1 MPLGPRVRRLFGP
14 YERGVAEAYRR
25 VFIDLDDLVTRARA
39 WVPEPRRILEVG
51 CGEGAVTERLAR
63 AYPAAA
69 ITATDITPAV
79 GRLFRGPAAH
89 VRFIQESVDRVAEN
103 APHSF
108 DLVVL
113 SDVLHHVPPARRHA
127 LLSAIDQTMAPGG
140 SLIFK
145 DWAPSFHPIHW
156 LSSFADRHITG
167 DDVQFCTKPEMAAL
181 LSEVFGPHSI
191 REEAEVG
198 PWANNVAFL
207 VRR

>member
-1 MPLGPRVRRLFGP
+1 MPLGPRVRHLFGP
-14 YERGVAEAYRR
+14 YERGAAEAYRR
-25 VFIDLDDLVTRARA
+25 IFVDLDDLVARARV

-51 CGEGAVTERLAR
+51 CGEGAVTERLALV
-63 AYPAAA
+63 YPAAE
-69 ITATDITPAV
+69 ITATDIAATV

-89 VRFIQESVDRVAEN
+89 VRFVQGSVDRVAQN
-103 APHSF
+103 AAHSF

-127 LLSAIDQTMAPGG
+127 LLSAIDQAMAPGG

-145 DWAPSFHPIHW
+145 DWAASFHPIHW
-156 LSSFADRHITG
+156 LCSFADRHITG
-167 DDVQFCTKPEMAAL
+167 DDVQFCTKPGMAAL
-181 LSEVFGPHSI
+181 LREVFGAEAI
-191 REEAEVG
+191 RDEAVVR